1 MRRTALGLGLVVSAG
16 LLVGQIRAEQDPRA
30 PAPAPPSAAP
40 AGSGAMPSALTPCE
54 AAEGDVLTLRARVL
68 QLEAQ
73 AAAAQLETERMRLEQ
88 KYRERLKPP
97 ADQVFDWSKKAFVPP
112 SAAGAQPPT
121 QP

>member
-1 MRRTALGLGLVVSAG
+1 MRRLTLGLVLSAG
-16 LLVGQIRAEQDPRA
+16 LLIGQIRAEQDTGTA
-30 PAPAPPSAAP
+30 ATAAPSAAP
-40 AGSGAMPSALTPCE
+40 AGAVPSALTPCE

-73 AAAAQLETERMRLEQ
+73 AAAAQLEAERTRLEA

-97 ADQVFDWSKKAFVPP
+97 ADQVFDWSSKTFRPP
-112 SAAGAQPPT
+112 AAAAPSPT